1 MTQGRFIVLEGIDG
15 AGTTTQ
21 TRRLQ
26 AWLEQHGQRVHTT
39 REPSDGPI
47 GTLLRQVLSGRI
59 RQSAAAGGGGVCQ
72 EAIALLF
79 AADRLDHISSEVN
92 PALLQGFW
100 VLSDRYVTSSIA
112 YQGTM
117 VGVPWTQDINR
128 FAPEADLTFLLDLPA
143 SVAMER
149 LHRGRVGEE
158 LYEKQEVLERVAAA
172 YREEAGRHPESCVV
186 VDATCTVDEVF
197 ALLKAELHRR
207 FPEFPI

>member
-47 GTLLRQVLSGRI
+47 GTLLRQVLTGRI
-59 RQSAAAGGGGVCQ
+59 RQSASAGGGSVSQ

-79 AADRLDHISSEVN
+79 AADRLDHISSEVQ

-117 VGVPWTQDINR
+117 VGISWTEEINR

-143 SVAMER
+143 AVAMER

-158 LYEKQEVLERVAAA
+158 LYEKQEVLQRVAEA
-172 YREEAGRHPESCVV
+172 YREEAGRHPRKCVV
-186 VDATCTVDEVF
+186 IDATRSADGVF
-197 ALLKAELHRR
+197 ELLKAELELR
-207 FPEFPI
+207 FPEFRG